1 MLAPASWSRQ
11 FPGKAGPCIQGTPSN
26 GRCCLLHR
34 GPVCS
39 VVNLWLA
46 VKLSWQWARLPAGQ
60 PRLEG
65 KATPSKDD
73 MLRPALSVSQ
83 LPHQAGLCCQGYS
96 QQGAILHPAFAPDM
110 SLVKLGFV
118 GRAAPCMVSCCLL
131 SHGPH
136 GSLFKLGLEGKLLP
150 GSGHAASYLVDQAV
164 PWSGWAL
171 QAMCFQQGGHDA
183 SISVGLVA

>member
-1 MLAPASWSRQ
+1 
-11 FPGKAGPCIQGTPSN
+11 
-26 GRCCLLHR
+26 
-34 GPVCS
+34 
-39 VVNLWLA
+39 
-46 VKLSWQWARLPAGQ
+46 
-60 PRLEG
+60 
-65 KATPSKDD
+65 
-73 MLRPALSVSQ
+73 MLRPALLVSQ
-83 LPHQAGLCCQGYS
+83 LPHQAGLCGQGYS

-164 PWSGWAL
+164 PWWWHRQLIVTFFSKT
-171 QAMCFQQGGHDA
+171 
-183 SISVGLVA
+183 